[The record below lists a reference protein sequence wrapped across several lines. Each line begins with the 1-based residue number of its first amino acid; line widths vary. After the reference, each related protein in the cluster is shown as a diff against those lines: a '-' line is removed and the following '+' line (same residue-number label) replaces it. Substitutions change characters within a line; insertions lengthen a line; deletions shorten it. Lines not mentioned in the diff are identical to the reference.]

1 MENSNSCLD
10 SSQDPIFEPC
20 QHHKGACTEKV
31 FEQATEAVNY
41 KHFRISFNE
50 YLLSTLEDLVQI
62 VHYREKLLT
71 SLQVA
76 TSFVAPLEDKQ
87 DVTWCALSRL
97 SQRYC
102 QRKADMFNWSDDV
115 RQEQE
120 HRLIRILTPCWLM
133 ERRNE
138 KLAIEVLKAWRDGLA
153 DAQPKSNHGE
163 SESEDEQDVVCRY
176 CSENEDLVDENYVIR
191 NAFYQAVN
199 QEDKKAS
206 DAAAEFCLKE
216 AKERLGCSNVDYACC
231 MMDHLMRSLEF
242 EPKVRNALVHTSR
255 DKMFSLKLKQETSN

>member
-1 MENSNSCLD
+1 MENKEMENSNSCLD

-138 KLAIEVLKAWRDGLA
+138 KLAIEVLKAWR
-153 DAQPKSNHGE
+153 
-163 SESEDEQDVVCRY
+163 VVWLMHNPNPTM
-176 CSENEDLVDENYVIR
+176 E
-191 NAFYQAVN
+191 
-199 QEDKKAS
+199 KARAKTNKTWS
-206 DAAAEFCLKE
+206 AGTAA
-216 AKERLGCSNVDYACC
+216 
-231 MMDHLMRSLEF
+231 
-242 EPKVRNALVHTSR
+242 
-255 DKMFSLKLKQETSN
+255 KMKIWSTKTM

>member
-1 MENSNSCLD
+1 MENSSSGLD
-10 SSQDPIFEPC
+10 SSQVPIYEPC
-20 QHHKGACTEKV
+20 QHHQGTCTEEV
-31 FEQATEAVNY
+31 FDQATEAVNY

-50 YLLSTLEDLVQI
+50 YLLSTMEDLVQI

-76 TSFVAPLEDKQ
+76 TSHLAPLEDKQ
-87 DVTWCALSRL
+87 AVTWCALSRL

-102 QRKADMFNWSDDV
+102 QRKAEMFNWSDEV
-115 RQEQE
+115 RREQE
-120 HRLIRILTPCWLM
+120 LRLIRILTPCWLM

-138 KLAIEVLKAWRDGLA
+138 KLAIEVLKDWRDGLA

-163 SESEDEQDVVCRY
+163 SESEDEQEVVCRY

-191 NAFYQAVN
+191 HTFHEAVN

-216 AKERLGCSNVDYACC
+216 TKERLGSANVDYACC
-231 MMDHLMRSLEF
+231 MMDHLMRCLEF
-242 EPKVRNALVHTSR
+242 EPKVKNYLIHTSR
-255 DKMFSLKLKQETSN
+255 DKVFSLKLKQDMSK